1 MSHPSVHDLLMHL
14 FPSLLTHYLTRVL
27 LVEEA
32 MGKLRRLS
40 GLGLGGLGL
49 GGLSLGGLSLD
60 GLGRGGLGLG
70 GLATT
75 LLPISN

>member
-1 MSHPSVHDLLMHL
+1 MSLPSVHDLLIHI
-14 FPSLLTHYLTRVL
+14 FPSLLTYYLTCVL
-27 LVEEA
+27 LVPEA

-49 GGLSLGGLSLD
+49 GGLGLGGLSLG

-70 GLATT
+70 AP